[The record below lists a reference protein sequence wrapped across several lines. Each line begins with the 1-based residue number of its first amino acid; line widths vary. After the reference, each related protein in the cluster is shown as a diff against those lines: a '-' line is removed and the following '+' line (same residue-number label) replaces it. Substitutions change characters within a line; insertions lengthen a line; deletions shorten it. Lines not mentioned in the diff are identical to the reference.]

1 MGPTTNPGRR
11 PKTNP
16 GRRKPR
22 QADASEDTDAP
33 EVDPTDTLHTGDD
46 LAGDPITSDPEG
58 MGTPHEDD
66 DVESVES
73 RPLALQRALRQ
84 VEAAVDAELVASM
97 DKLENLGRQ
106 EEELQSRLEE
116 LYLELGTVQD
126 SLAETS
132 RSARAALEH
141 RADTYTRRTDMQA
154 TVIHRT
160 LRTDAEE
167 LVTRQRVWQQRNEV
181 AENRL
186 RALKE
191 DPTLADMIA
200 EFRQLDARMDTLDL
214 LPESYRGVVKAHH
227 TELKTK
233 LKPHLEEPTND
244 PLKPIDIAVAVAIAG
259 GRRPDG
265 EETVPARL
273 LAVLPVDFATHERA
287 REGANDLTARFA
299 FRVLAALSRFVVN
312 IGARAKPEPVDL
324 DGLLGIEL
332 PFDDL
337 DIPATPAD
345 LARALR
351 DSYADAR
358 DSRMSKIHVS
368 TDVVFVSMAA
378 LELLWGRA
386 KETAKDTTDAKAHSG
401 RRKTKNSRRR
411 K

>member
-16 GRRKPR
+16 GRRKPA
-22 QADASEDTDAP
+22 ADASEDTDAP
-33 EVDPTDTLHTGDD
+33 ADDPNDTLHTGDE
-46 LAGDPITSDPEG
+46 LGDPITSDPAG
-58 MGTPHEDD
+58 IGAPHEDD

-73 RPLALQRALRQ
+73 RPLALQRALRT
-84 VEAAVDAELVASM
+84 VEAGVDAELVASM
-97 DKLENLGRQ
+97 DQLETLGRK

-132 RSARAALEH
+132 REARSALEARAE
-141 RADTYTRRTDMQA
+141 TYTRRTDQQA

-167 LVTRQRVWQQRNEV
+167 LVTRQRVWQQRTEF

-186 RALKE
+186 RALNE
-191 DPTLADMIA
+191 DPKLADMIA

-227 TELKTK
+227 TDLKSK
-233 LKPHLEEPTND
+233 LKPHLEEPKSD

-259 GRRPDG
+259 GRRPEG
-265 EETVPARL
+265 KEAVPARL

-312 IGARAKPEPVDL
+312 IGARAQPEPVDL

-358 DSRMSKIHVS
+358 DSRMSKIHVA

-378 LELLWGRA
+378 LELLWKRA
-386 KETAKDTTDAKAHSG
+386 TEAAKDTSGGEAGAG

>member
-1 MGPTTNPGRR
+1 MPG
-11 PKTNP
+11 
-16 GRRKPR
+16 
-22 QADASEDTDAP
+22 EDELTS
-33 EVDPTDTLHTGDD
+33 
-46 LAGDPITSDPEG
+46 DPITSDGLG
-58 MGTPHEDD
+58 MGADLGTPHEDH
-66 DVESVES
+66 DVESLES

-84 VEAAVDAELVASM
+84 VEAVVDAEFVAAM
-97 DKLENLGRQ
+97 EKLESLGRN

-132 RSARAALEH
+132 RAARAALVH
-141 RADTYTRRTDMQA
+141 RAETYTRRTDMQA

-160 LRTDAEE
+160 LRTDAEGLE
-167 LVTRQRVWQQRNEV
+167 SRQRVWNQRNES
-181 AENRL
+181 AEARL

-191 DPTLADMIA
+191 DPTLADKIS
-200 EFRQLDARMDTLDL
+200 EFRQLDMRMDTLDL

-233 LKPHLEEPTND
+233 LKDHLEEPKND
-244 PLKPIDIAVAVAIAG
+244 PLKPIDISVAVSIAG
-259 GRRPDG
+259 GRRPEGGDA
-265 EETVPARL
+265 VPARL
-273 LAVLPVDFATHERA
+273 LAVLPVGFDTHQRA

-312 IGARAKPEPVDL
+312 IGARAHPEPVDL

-337 DIPATPAD
+337 DIPATSAD

-358 DSRMSKIHVS
+358 DSRMTKIHVA
-368 TDVVFVSMAA
+368 TDIVFVSMAA
-378 LELLWGRA
+378 LEVLWARQ
-386 KETAKDTTDAKAHSG
+386 DDAKANVGGKSG
-401 RRKTKNSRRR
+401 GSSRKTKNSRRR